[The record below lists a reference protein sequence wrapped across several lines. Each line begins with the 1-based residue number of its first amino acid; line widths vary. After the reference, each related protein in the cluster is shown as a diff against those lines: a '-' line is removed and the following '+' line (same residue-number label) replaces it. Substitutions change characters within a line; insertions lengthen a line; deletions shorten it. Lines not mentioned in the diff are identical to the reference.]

1 MIWKKG
7 VKIRGCLMTSH
18 VFSRPD
24 LEVLRCGGEAG
35 MLDVK
40 IQRVSPEGSKE
51 SVKLKPKNERKQ

>member
-1 MIWKKG
+1 
-7 VKIRGCLMTSH
+7 MTSH